1 MKNKLVKAIVGW
13 LTSWRQKFAQQF
25 EQQFA
30 RLFATGWQK
39 VGLAWLLLGLLV
51 PAIGMGTIVTAKAQS
66 TYPKGVWS
74 RPIAFPSVPVAAAV
88 LPTGKVLTWSSWD
101 RLQFGGNSPNQTYTT
116 LFDPKT
122 NQVTESLVTNT
133 QHDMFCPGTSMLGDG
148 RVLVN
153 GGGPYVPTTS
163 IFDAN
168 NNTWTKSGN
177 MNQKRW
183 YNVTTTLPD
192 GNAFTLGGNRVTNL
206 DGRGERWNGSTWRTL
221 TGAVMDPLLTNDP
234 KNRAAEHPHLF
245 VAPNG
250 KVFIPGPTQKMQ
262 WYDVSGNGS
271 IQAAGDR
278 GGDFSQNGTFT
289 MYNVGKILIAGGNP
303 NYDGSNAAT
312 TPSTTAAYEVDLNSG
327 QSQPTTPMR
336 NPRAFA
342 NSVVMPD
349 GKVMVVGGLNNG
361 KAFSDS
367 GSILTPEMYDP
378 QSKTWTDMAPMAIP
392 RNYHSV
398 ALLLP
403 DGRVMAG
410 GGGLCGPG
418 CSVNHAD
425 AEIFSPPYLFTGS
438 RPRITS
444 APQSVSYNQ
453 NFTVQ
458 GSNGISKFTL
468 IRMSSVTHSVNT
480 DQRFKTVNFTRTSN
494 RNFRLNLNSNAN
506 ITPPGYYMLFGL
518 NNQGTPSVSRIMKV
532 G

>member
-1 MKNKLVKAIVGW
+1 MKGNRITAAIGRSLTAVWQFLKAIIKPFTQRWRSVGI
-13 LTSWRQKFAQQF
+13 
-25 EQQFA
+25 
-30 RLFATGWQK
+30 
-39 VGLAWLLLGLLV
+39 VVLLLGLLV
-51 PAIGMGTIVTAKAQS
+51 PAIGIGTMLTAKAQTTNS
-66 TYPKGVWS
+66 KGQWS
-74 RPIAFPSVPVAAAV
+74 SKITFPSVPVAAAV
-88 LPTGKVLTWSSWD
+88 LPTGKVLAWSSWD
-101 RLQFGGNSPNQTYTT
+101 RLQFGGNSPNQTFTA

-122 NQVTESLVTNT
+122 NQISESLVNNT
-133 QHDMFCPGTSMLGDG
+133 QHDMFCPGTAMLSDG

-168 NNTWTKSGN
+168 SNSWTKSGD

-183 YNVTTTLPD
+183 YNVTTMLPD

-221 TGAVMDPLLTNDP
+221 SGAVMDPLLSSDA
-234 KNRAAEHPHLF
+234 KNRSAEHPHLF

-262 WYDVSGNGS
+262 WYDVNGNGS

-289 MYNVGKILIAGGNP
+289 MFNVGKLLIAGGNP
-303 NYDGSNAAT
+303 NYDGTNSAA
-312 TPSTTAAYEVDLNSG
+312 TPSTTASYEVDLNSG

-336 NPRAFA
+336 NPRAYA
-342 NSVVMPD
+342 NSVVLPD
-349 GKVMVVGGLNNG
+349 GKVLVVGGLSNG
-361 KAFSDS
+361 KAFSDV

-378 QSKTWTDMAPMAIP
+378 QTKSWTELAPMATP

-403 DGRVMAG
+403 DGRVMSG
-410 GGGLCGPG
+410 GGGLCGDT
-418 CSVNHAD
+418 CTVNHAD
-425 AEIFSPPYLFTGS
+425 AEIFSPPYLFNGS

-444 APQSVSYNQ
+444 APRSVGYNQ
-453 NFTVQ
+453 AFTVQ
-458 GSNGISKFTL
+458 GSNSISKFTL
-468 IRMSSVTHSVNT
+468 IRLSSVTHSVNT
-480 DQRFKTVNFTRTSN
+480 DQRFKQVNFTRSN
-494 RNFRLNLNSNAN
+494 GNYRLNLESNAN
-506 ITPPGYYMLFGL
+506 ITPPGYYMLFAL
-518 NNQGTPSVSRIMKV
+518 NNQGSPSVSRILKV